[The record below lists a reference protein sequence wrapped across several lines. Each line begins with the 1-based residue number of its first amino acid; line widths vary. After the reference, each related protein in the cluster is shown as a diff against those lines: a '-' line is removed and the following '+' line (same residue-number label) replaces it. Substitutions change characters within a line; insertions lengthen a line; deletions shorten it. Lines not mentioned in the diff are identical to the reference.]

1 MSVTGIR
8 NDVYNPNL
16 VKTKNDHVGN
26 EALNFSDVLKS
37 YEEKNKITADSLKDT
52 DDWRNVSDDA
62 WDKLLER
69 IDDYIDSCKEMN
81 REMVKRQQE
90 AVQKASSEAPVG
102 MKSIAA
108 SQAAL
113 AVASCGFFG
122 GIPSGTEESDSETDW
137 TQRLSTDDQVV
148 LRNAKIAQD
157 AEMSVINS
165 IEEIKTGKISEY
177 ESIETTTVIVR
188 REDEE

>member
-8 NDVYNPNL
+8 NDMYNPNL

-90 AVQKASSEAPVG
+90 AAQKASSEAPVG

-137 TQRLSTDDQVV
+137 TQGLSTDDQVV
-148 LRNAKIAQD
+148 LRSAKIAQT
-157 AEMSVINS
+157 AETSLINS
-165 IEEIKTGKISEY
+165 IEKLKTGKQSGFEF
-177 ESIETTTVIVR
+177 IETADVIIR
-188 REDEE
+188 KEDEE

>member
-8 NDVYNPNL
+8 NDMYNPNL

-137 TQRLSTDDQVV
+137 TQGLSTDDQVV
-148 LRNAKIAQD
+148 LRSAKIAQ
-157 AEMSVINS
+157 AVETSLINS
-165 IEEIKTGKISEY
+165 IEKLKTGKPSGFEF
-177 ESIETTTVIVR
+177 IETADVIIR
-188 REDEE
+188 KEDEE

>member
-137 TQRLSTDDQVV
+137 TQRLSTDNQVV
-148 LRNAKIAQD
+148 LRSAKIAQD
-157 AEMSVINS
+157 AETSLINS
-165 IEEIKTGKISEY
+165 IEKLKTGKPSGFEF
-177 ESIETTTVIVR
+177 IETADVIIR
-188 REDEE
+188 KEDEE